1 MSTTENFEDSEE
13 GVTVRVS
20 HHFAAA
26 AERVFD
32 AWMDPSIARKFLFAT
47 ATGQVVRTEIDGR
60 VGGGFTIVE
69 RRRGEDTPRT
79 GTYLELTRPRRIA
92 FTLAVPKFAEDA
104 ALIPADTI
112 TIDLQPLAGG
122 CELNLTHRRT
132 ASAAA
137 ETADQA
143 VDRWTGMLDLLSE
156 ILSEPPPTCGVG
168 LAQHATVPT
177 RIGLLFRALA
187 DTLELHRGTLMLN
200 DPNARAEDYA
210 YQHLASSY
218 RQLAMLV
225 QGTAS
230 KMAGYSE
237 LPAAAHDPRA
247 FGPDHV
253 KAFARYVKA
262 QSRLL
267 SILKGAAERDE
278 ELLEQMS
285 APPPA

>member
-1 MSTTENFEDSEE
+1 M
-13 GVTVRVS
+13 
-20 HHFAAA
+20 
-26 AERVFD
+26 
-32 AWMDPSIARKFLFAT
+32 
-47 ATGQVVRTEIDGR
+47 
-60 VGGGFTIVE
+60 
-69 RRRGEDTPRT
+69 
-79 GTYLELTRPRRIA
+79 
-92 FTLAVPKFAEDA
+92 PKFAEDA

-112 TIDLQPLAGG
+112 TIDLQPLAAG

-132 ASAAA
+132 VSAAA

-143 VDRWTGMLDLLSE
+143 TERWTGMLDLLSE
-156 ILSEPPPTCGVG
+156 ILREPPPTCGVG

-187 DTLELHRGTLMLN
+187 ETLELHRGTLMLN

-230 KMAGYSE
+230 KMAEYRE

-285 APPPA
+285 APPRLVRLESCPMTFSWGLLLGVAQVIWVAGIAGFIMQERRSPAATLAWITMVASLPAGGRGHLSAGGTAPVAAEEAASEAGAPSGQHPAAGVEAGAR